1 MAKEHEIA
9 KLQTTWRAAYRKS
22 EPLIIPCPTIAA
34 ARNIRFRLYG
44 AVKDVRKGSVEAD
57 QELTLAVDSLQVSA
71 VEEPSPRVILQR
83 KATLDLLDAALAA
96 EGFDAAS
103 IKTAEEL
110 AIEASAKRMEEL
122 QRELDRGSAGAAHQ
136 PSPHTAG
143 GNLDKTFPGQAP
155 RERPDPAEVVGRTIG
170 AKNPFFTRGDGPGQ
184 SS

>member
-71 VEEPSPRVILQR
+71 VEEPTPRVILQR

-122 QRELDRGSAGAAHQ
+122 QRELDRGSATRQ
-136 PSPHTAG
+136 PSPNTAG
-143 GNLDKTFPGQAP
+143 GDLDKAFPVQAP

-170 AKNPFFTRGDGPGQ
+170 AKNPFFTRGGGPGQ
-184 SS
+184 SY

>member
-83 KATLDLLDAALAA
+83 KTTLDLLDAALAA

-103 IKTAEEL
+103 SKTAEEL
-110 AIEASAKRMEEL
+110 AIEASVKRMEEL
-122 QRELDRGSAGAAHQ
+122 QRELDRGSAARQ
-136 PSPHTAG
+136 PSPDTAG
-143 GNLDKTFPGQAP
+143 GNLDKAFPVQAP
-155 RERPDPAEVVGRTIG
+155 RERPDPAEVVSRPLG

>member
-71 VEEPSPRVILQR
+71 VEAPSPRVILQR

-122 QRELDRGSAGAAHQ
+122 QRELDRGSAARPA
-136 PSPHTAG
+136 SPDTAG
-143 GNLDKTFPGQAP
+143 WPLDKAQ
-155 RERPDPAEVVGRTIG
+155 RERPDPAEVVGRSVG

>member
-71 VEEPSPRVILQR
+71 VEAPTPRVILQR

-122 QRELDRGSAGAAHQ
+122 QLELDRGSATRR
-136 PSPHTAG
+136 PSPDTAG
-143 GNLDKTFPGQAP
+143 GNLNKAFPGQAP
-155 RERPDPAEVVGRTIG
+155 RERPDPAEVVGRSIG

>member
-71 VEEPSPRVILQR
+71 VEAPSPRVILQR

-122 QRELDRGSAGAAHQ
+122 QRELDRGA
-136 PSPHTAG
+136 SPDTAG
-143 GNLDKTFPGQAP
+143 GGLAQ
-155 RERPDPAEVVGRTIG
+155 RERPDPAEVVGRSVG

>member
-1 MAKEHEIA
+1 M
-9 KLQTTWRAAYRKS
+9 
-22 EPLIIPCPTIAA
+22 
-34 ARNIRFRLYG
+34 
-44 AVKDVRKGSVEAD
+44 RKGSVEAD

-71 VEEPSPRVILQR
+71 VEAPSPRVILQR

-122 QRELDRGSAGAAHQ
+122 QRELDRGAAR
-136 PSPHTAG
+136 PASPDTAG
-143 GNLDKTFPGQAP
+143 GNLDKAFPGQAP
-155 RERPDPAEVVGRTIG
+155 RERPDPAEVVGRSVG
-170 AKNPFFTRGDGPGQ
+170 VKNPFFTRGDGPGQ

>member
-71 VEEPSPRVILQR
+71 VEAPTPQVILQR

-103 IKTAEEL
+103 IKTVEEL

-122 QRELDRGSAGAAHQ
+122 QRELDRGSATRR
-136 PSPHTAG
+136 PSPDTAG
-143 GNLDKTFPGQAP
+143 GDLDKAFPVQAP
-155 RERPDPAEVVGRTIG
+155 RERPDPAEAVGRSLG

>member
-22 EPLIIPCPTIAA
+22 EPLVIHCPTIAA

-122 QRELDRGSAGAAHQ
+122 QRELDRGSAARQA
-136 PSPHTAG
+136 SPDTAG
-143 GNLDKTFPGQAP
+143 GNLDKAFPVQAP

-184 SS
+184 SY